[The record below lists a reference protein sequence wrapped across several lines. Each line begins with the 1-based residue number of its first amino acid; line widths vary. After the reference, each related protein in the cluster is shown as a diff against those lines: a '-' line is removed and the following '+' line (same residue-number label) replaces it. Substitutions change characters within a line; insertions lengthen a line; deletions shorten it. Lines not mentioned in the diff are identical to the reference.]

1 MALIDLKTNLAQKIG
16 GTNTTE
22 TGDFLAKQGDNTE
35 RKTNFSDESVQQQYS
50 KLSPSDDQL
59 IRKDVGERYRGTKL
73 DGGFMRGG
81 AALQVERAAEDTK
94 RIGKFLFSPK
104 GALFTVKQSVL
115 QNQNKQR
122 NANIYDPSSVLKNIP
137 TMPHFQRHIN
147 ESLFSEGLSLSGVV
161 NQLIGGEADNQ
172 YVKFVENENF
182 GDNSTRKN
190 YGEVKEA
197 VNYLDIKNK
206 GKKSLQV
213 DYGESFLENGSNL
226 PKDFIK
232 FRIRDMVQGKW
243 IVFPVILTSDIA
255 DNSTAQYEE
264 INYVGRP
271 DAVHIY
277 KNMKR
282 SFSIGFKVV
291 ATNKDEI
298 PIIWRKIDRLKG
310 LTQPAF
316 KPFLNSSNVVTKE
329 TTTDLFTR
337 PTAPIVHLTLGDIF
351 KNTVGYFESVNI
363 TIPNSSTWELEDG
376 LQFPHICDVSL
387 NFTHIGN
394 VTPTNES
401 PNYGSQNPN
410 DDLDIFI
417 PPKKEATATSNEVEP
432 TSPEKSKRDERRE
445 RRQKRRQDRR
455 NRRAE
460 RRAARRA

>member
-1 MALIDLKTNLAQKIG
+1 MALIELKSNLASDPDYNKQSLEESKRD
-16 GTNTTE
+16 N
-22 TGDFLAKQGDNTE
+22 AKLNH
-35 RKTNFSDESVQQQYS
+35 RKFRPDE
-50 KLSPSDDQL
+50 DQL
-59 IRKDVGERYRGTKL
+59 IHREIGDGYNSTKL
-73 DGGFMRGG
+73 DGGFVRGG
-81 AALQVERAAEDTK
+81 AGLQAERTIEDTK

-104 GALFTVKQSVL
+104 GALFTLKQSVL

-122 NANIYDPSSVLKNIP
+122 NANIYDPTSILKNLPSIA
-137 TMPHFQRHIN
+137 HFQRHVN
-147 ESLFSEGLSLSGVV
+147 EDLFSEGLSLSGIAKGDKFGTKYENVV
-161 NQLIGGEADNQ
+161 DSVTYFQQ
-172 YVKFVENENF
+172 
-182 GDNSTRKN
+182 
-190 YGEVKEA
+190 
-197 VNYLDIKNK
+197 K
-206 GKKSLQV
+206 GKKKLQV
-213 DYGESFLENGSNL
+213 EYGEFDETKL

-232 FRIRDMVQGKW
+232 FRIRDLVNGKW
-243 IVFPVILTSDIA
+243 IIFPAFLTSDIV
-255 DNSTAQYEE
+255 DNSQASYEE

-277 KNMKR
+277 KNTKR

-291 ATNKDEI
+291 ATNKDDI
-298 PIIWRKIDRLKG
+298 KLIWKKIDRLKG

-316 KPFLNSSNVVTKE
+316 KPFLNSVNKIGE
-329 TTTDLFTR
+329 ATTDLFTR
-337 PTAPIVHLTLGDIF
+337 PTAPIVHFTLGDIF

-387 NFTHIGN
+387 NFTYIGN

-417 PPKKEATATSNEVEP
+417 PPKKEATATSDEVEP

-445 RRQKRRQDRR
+445 GRQKRRQDRR